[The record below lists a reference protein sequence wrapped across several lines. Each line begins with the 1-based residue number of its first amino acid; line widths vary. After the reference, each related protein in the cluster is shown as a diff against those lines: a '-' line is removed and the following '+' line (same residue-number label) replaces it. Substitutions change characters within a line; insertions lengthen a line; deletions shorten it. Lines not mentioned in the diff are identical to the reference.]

1 MILRLVLLI
10 LGLAVLIAGAN
21 WLVGG
26 ASDLARRYNVSD
38 LVIGLTIVA
47 FGTSAPELVVNLFA
61 TLTEH
66 QDIVFGN
73 ILGSNNFNIY
83 IVLGISGLIIPLRV
97 QNSTVWKEIPISL
110 GAVVI
115 FYFMAN
121 DHLNSDTKALGR
133 IDGIVLLLLF
143 ILFQYYIYLQIKSD
157 QSALLPVKKDIPVIK
172 VVFPIILGLTALVAG
187 GRLVVD
193 NAVLL
198 AKAMGISEKVIGL
211 TIVAIGTSLPELA
224 TSVVAAFRKNADIA
238 VGNIIGSNI
247 FNIFLIGGLVA
258 IINPVKYY
266 TAFNNDFYLVGAGT
280 LILFIT
286 MFTLRRKTLDRWEA
300 FLLIVIYA
308 GYTAFLL
315 SGEL

>member
-1 MILRLVLLI
+1 MILQLGLLI

-73 ILGSNNFNIY
+73 ILGSNSFNIF

-97 QNSTVWKEIPISL
+97 QSSTVWKEIPISM
-110 GAVVI
+110 GAVII
-115 FYFMAN
+115 FYFMVN
-121 DHLNSDTKALGR
+121 DYFFTENHILSR
-133 IDGIVLLLLF
+133 FDGIVLVILF
-143 ILFQYYIYLQIKSD
+143 LLFQYYVYLQIKSD
-157 QSALLPVKKDIPVIK
+157 QAVLSSSRKDIRVFK
-172 VVFPIILGLTALVAG
+172 VVFLIILGLAALVAG

-193 NAVLL
+193 NAVLI
-198 AKAMGISEKVIGL
+198 AKAAGISEKVIGL
-211 TIVAIGTSLPELA
+211 TIVAAGTSLPELA
-224 TSVVAAFRKNADIA
+224 TSVVAALRKNADIA

-247 FNIFLIGGLVA
+247 FNIFFIGGLVSL
-258 IINPVKYY
+258 INPVKYN
-266 TAFNNDFYLVGAGT
+266 TAFNNDFYLLAAGT

-286 MFTLRRKTLDRWEA
+286 MFTLRRRTLDKWEA
-300 FLLIVIYA
+300 FLLLVIFA
-308 GYTAFLL
+308 GYSFYLL
-315 SGEL
+315 SGEF